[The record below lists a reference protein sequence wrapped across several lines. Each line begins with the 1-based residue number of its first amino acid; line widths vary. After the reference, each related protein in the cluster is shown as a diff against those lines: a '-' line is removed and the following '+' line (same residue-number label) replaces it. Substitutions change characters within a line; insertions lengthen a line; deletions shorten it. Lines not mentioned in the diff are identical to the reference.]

1 MEITLHL
8 PEIKFNDRPTKS
20 QASNMLNDIILFQTK
35 VLGSL
40 LATGDYTITDQW
52 IAQAF
57 NAVVQLKA
65 AKDMLDGVSTAGA
78 ARPQPGP
85 QPVR

>member
-1 MEITLHL
+1 
-8 PEIKFNDRPTKS
+8 
-20 QASNMLNDIILFQTK
+20 MLADIINFQNRIY
-35 VLGSL
+35 GSL
-40 LATGDYTITDQW
+40 LATGDYTVTDQW

-57 NAVVQLKA
+57 NANVQLKA

-85 QPVR
+85 QAVR